1 MHSEQINEIASA
13 LNKVQSEIKPAI
25 KDSDNPYFKSKY
37 ADLSAVWESCRV
49 SLCKNGLSVTQTVD
63 WSEVAGNTV
72 SVLTTMLMHSSGQW
86 ISGSQIL
93 NPVKNDPQ
101 GIGSAI
107 TYARRYGLSAIIGI
121 VSDEDDDGNAASE
134 VKPASKPYIP
144 YNSKPM
150 SKADASVDIDSLK
163 KMADK
168 ASVEERKQLAERMKS
183 TGKYSSEAIKYVS
196 GY

>member
-1 MHSEQINEIASA
+1 MHSEHINEIASA
-13 LNKVQSEIKPAI
+13 LNKVQAEIKPAL

-63 WSEVAGNTV
+63 WSGVTGSTI
-72 SVLTTMLMHSSGQW
+72 SVLTTMLMHTSGQW

-101 GIGSAI
+101 GVGSAI

-121 VSDEDDDGNAASE
+121 VSDDDDDGNAASA
-134 VKPASKPYIP
+134 VKPAAKPYVP

-150 SKADASVDIDSLK
+150 PKADASTDIDSVK

-168 ASVEERKQLAERMKS
+168 ASIEEKKQLAERMRAS
-183 TGKYSSEAIKYVS
+183 GKYSTEAIRYAT